1 MLIVV
6 FNENNKLATRPVV
19 LLSQTSEV
27 RLARVSYLSIS
38 TSLSPTFPVD
48 VHLKIFKSDGS
59 TVLLS
64 YCLQLFQWH
73 KRLSEA
79 HVNGLHTSES
89 PTTIWW
95 SGKIKSKCVVF
106 QFFLPHILLSRLKLI
121 HCTLDWN
128 LKRFG
133 NVEILSLYVLLFHLF
148 RSHTRLL

>member
-19 LLSQTSEV
+19 LLSQTSEL

-64 YCLQLFQWH
+64 YCLQLF
-73 KRLSEA
+73 
-79 HVNGLHTSES
+79 
-89 PTTIWW
+89 
-95 SGKIKSKCVVF
+95 
-106 QFFLPHILLSRLKLI
+106 
-121 HCTLDWN
+121 
-128 LKRFG
+128 
-133 NVEILSLYVLLFHLF
+133 
-148 RSHTRLL
+148 